1 MGFYRNVVL
10 PRLCDM
16 AMRNAMLRPYRERV
30 IGSAEGTVL
39 EIGAGSGLNLPLY
52 KAGVRKVL
60 ALEPDPQLLIM
71 AQRNAKQA
79 ARPVT
84 FMKASA
90 ESIPLENRS
99 VDTVVTTWTLCTI
112 PDADRALQ
120 EMRRV
125 LKPSGRLV
133 FVEHGLAPQED
144 VSKWQNR

>member
-52 KAGVRKVL
+52 KAGVREVL

-84 FMKASA
+84 FLMASA

-99 VDTVVTTWTLCTI
+99 VDTVVTTWTPMHNPRGRSRATGNASCAETI
-112 PDADRALQ
+112 RAPPV
-120 EMRRV
+120 R
-125 LKPSGRLV
+125 
-133 FVEHGLAPQED
+133 
-144 VSKWQNR
+144 